1 MQRERNFAVS
11 LTVDGDYELE
21 KQGDADIGTRSF
33 TCDFR
38 GRKVRSRL

>member
-21 KQGDADIGTRSF
+21 YQGDAAIGARNI

-38 GRKVRSRL
+38 GRKVRPRL